1 LEEGNFLSMYF
12 KERLFLYLLIV
23 VSFLVFG
30 SCSKAGDT
38 TKMGAA
44 LEVKSTAFG
53 NAKSMSDKYTCD
65 DVDISPPLEWKNAPA
80 GTKSFAVICETP
92 DNPTGNWVQWVIY
105 DIPAGITNLP
115 QSVTKTGQLDFGAK
129 QGKNDFDQMGYSGP
143 CLPAG
148 EHRFFFRVY
157 ALDVPTNLKA
167 GAKKE
172 ELVEAMKGH
181 ILAEGSLMGVYGR
194 E

>member
-1 LEEGNFLSMYF
+1 MIV
-12 KERLFLYLLIV
+12 LISILMMFV
-23 VSFLVFG
+23 
-30 SCSKAGDT
+30 SCSRSGGDA
-38 TKMGAA
+38 KKGIA
-44 LEVKSTAFG
+44 LEVISTAFG

-92 DNPTGNWVQWVIY
+92 DAPTGNWVQWVIY
-105 DIPAGITNLP
+105 DIPGHMTNLP
-115 QSVTKTGQLDFGAK
+115 QAVAKTGQLAFGAK
-129 QGKNDFDQMGYSGP
+129 QGKNDFDQVGYFGP

-157 ALDVPTNLKA
+157 ALDSLTNLKE

-172 ELVEAMKGH
+172 ELVEGMKGH
-181 ILAEGSLMGVYGR
+181 ILAEATLMGVYAR

>member
-1 LEEGNFLSMYF
+1 MHF
-12 KERLFLYLLIV
+12 KKPCVFCVMILILLMFV
-23 VSFLVFG
+23 
-30 SCSKAGDT
+30 SCSRSGE
-38 TKMGAA
+38 GAKKGPVI
-44 LEVKSTAFG
+44 EVKSPAFG
-53 NAKSMSDKYTCD
+53 HAKSMSDKYTCD

-80 GTKSFAVICETP
+80 GTKSFAIICETP

-105 DIPAGITNLP
+105 DIPADITNLP
-115 QSVTKTGQLDFGAK
+115 QSVARTGQLDFGAR
-129 QGKNDFDQMGYSGP
+129 QGKNDFDQVGYSGP

-157 ALDVPTNLKA
+157 ALDGPTNLKA
-167 GAKKE
+167 GAKKD

-181 ILAEGSLMGVYGR
+181 ILAEGALMGVYGR

>member
-1 LEEGNFLSMYF
+1 MRF
-12 KERLFLYLLIV
+12 KKPFVFCVMIVMILI
-23 VSFLVFG
+23 LMVFV
-30 SCSKAGDT
+30 SCSKSGEGA
-38 TKMGAA
+38 KKVAA

-53 NAKSMSDKYTCD
+53 HAMSMSDKYTCD
-65 DVDISPPLEWKNAPA
+65 DMDISPPLEWKNAPA
-80 GTKSFAVICETP
+80 GTKSFAIICETP
-92 DNPTGNWVQWVIY
+92 DAPTGNWVQWVIY
-105 DIPAGITNLP
+105 DIPAEMTNLP
-115 QSVTKTGQLDFGAK
+115 QSVAKTEQLDFGAR
-129 QGKNDFDQMGYSGP
+129 QGKNEFDQLGYSGP

-148 EHRFFFRVY
+148 QHRFFFRVY
-157 ALDVPTNLKA
+157 ALDGPTNLKA

>member
-1 LEEGNFLSMYF
+1 MHF
-12 KERLFLYLLIV
+12 KKPFVFAGMIVMTLIV
-23 VSFLVFG
+23 MTAF
-30 SCSKAGDT
+30 SCSSSGGDA
-38 TKMGAA
+38 KKGPA
-44 LEVKSTAFG
+44 LDVKSSAFG

-65 DVDISPPLEWKNAPA
+65 DVDISPPLEWENAPA

-92 DNPTGNWVQWVIY
+92 DAPTGSWVQWLIY
-105 DIPAGITNLP
+105 DIPAGMTNLP
-115 QSVTKTGQLDFGAK
+115 QAVAKTGQLDFGAR
-129 QGKNDFDQMGYSGP
+129 QGKNDFDEVGYSGP

-157 ALDVPTNLKA
+157 ALDGPTNLKA
-167 GAKKE
+167 GATKE

-181 ILAEGSLMGVYGR
+181 ILGEGVLMSVYAR